1 MYVYIY
7 IDTGR
12 KHATYELGLMNKPP
26 KPPMPPTGKNF
37 RFVGIINTK
46 VYNR

>member
-1 MYVYIY
+1 MYIYIY

-12 KHATYELGLMNKPP
+12 KHATYELGLMNKPL
-26 KPPMPPTGKNF
+26 KPPIGKNI